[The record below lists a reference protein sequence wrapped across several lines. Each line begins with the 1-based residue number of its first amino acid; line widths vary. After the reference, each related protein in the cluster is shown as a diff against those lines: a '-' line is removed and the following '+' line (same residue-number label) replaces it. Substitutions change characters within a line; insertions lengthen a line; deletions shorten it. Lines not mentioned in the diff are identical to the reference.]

1 MARPLF
7 TVSPVSCFCCE
18 AVPCLVWC
26 RWVRFHDLSHAIDRT
41 RLPTRETTAIHYT
54 PHYSKTSGVSLPDG
68 ACLVD
73 RIVQIGSRVRS
84 AVWLRVVT
92 VWLVVFLVTPPLI
105 QADEIHLES
114 IGVRGGA
121 SGSSPI
127 GKKETQFFK
136 EYDLM
141 ANWSL
146 PWGWYSESGWGIGTR
161 LMGSVGALGASD
173 DTAFIATMVPGVV
186 LGKKDGW
193 LSLEVGAGVAL
204 LSIHHFDHQEMGGSF
219 QVVGDIALRAKVY
232 RGLGVGYW
240 FHHLSDATLYG
251 DKGRGFDLHMI
262 ELSYRF

>member
-1 MARPLF
+1 M
-7 TVSPVSCFCCE
+7 
-18 AVPCLVWC
+18 WC
-26 RWVRFHDLSHAIDRT
+26 RWVRFYGLSHAIDRT
-41 RLPTRETTAIHYT
+41 RLPTREITTIHRA
-54 PHYSKTSGVSLPDG
+54 PHYSKTSGVSLSDG
-68 ACLVD
+68 ARLVNHF
-73 RIVQIGSRVRS
+73 VQIGSLLRS
-84 AVWLRVVT
+84 RAGLRVAMVG
-92 VWLVVFLVTPPLI
+92 LALFLATPRLI
-105 QADEIHLES
+105 QAEEIHLES
-114 IGVRGGA
+114 IGLRGGA

-146 PWGWYSESGWGIGTR
+146 PWGWYSESGWGVGTR

-204 LSIHHFDHQEMGGSF
+204 LSMHHFANQDMGGAF

-232 RGLGVGYW
+232 QGIGVGYW

>member
-1 MARPLF
+1 M
-7 TVSPVSCFCCE
+7 
-18 AVPCLVWC
+18 
-26 RWVRFHDLSHAIDRT
+26 
-41 RLPTRETTAIHYT
+41 
-54 PHYSKTSGVSLPDG
+54 
-68 ACLVD
+68 
-73 RIVQIGSRVRS
+73 
-84 AVWLRVVT
+84 
-92 VWLVVFLVTPPLI
+92 VWLVVFIVAPPLI
-105 QADEIHLES
+105 QADEIRLES
-114 IGVRGGA
+114 IGLRGGA

-146 PWGWYSESGWGIGTR
+146 PWGWYSDSGWGIGTR

-173 DTAFIATMVPGVV
+173 DTAFIATVVPGVV
-186 LGKKDGW
+186 FGKKDGW

-204 LSIHHFDHQEMGGSF
+204 LSIHRFDHQDMGGVF

>member
-1 MARPLF
+1 MARPPLTVF
-7 TVSPVSCFCCE
+7 TVSCFCCE
-18 AVPCLVWC
+18 GASCLVWC
-26 RWVRFHDLSHAIDRT
+26 RWERFHGLSHAIDRT
-41 RLPTRETTAIHYT
+41 RPPTRETTVIHYA
-54 PHYSKTSGVSLPDG
+54 PHYSKTSGASLSDG
-68 ACLVD
+68 AGLVD
-73 RIVQIGSRVRS
+73 FIVQMGSRVRS
-84 AVWLRVVT
+84 RAWL
-92 VWLVVFLVTPPLI
+92 WLTMVGLAVFLVTPPLI

-204 LSIHHFDHQEMGGSF
+204 LSMHHFANQDMGGSF

-232 RGLGVGYW
+232 QGIGVGYW

-251 DKGRGFDLHMI
+251 DNGRGFDLHMI

>member
-1 MARPLF
+1 M
-7 TVSPVSCFCCE
+7 
-18 AVPCLVWC
+18 
-26 RWVRFHDLSHAIDRT
+26 
-41 RLPTRETTAIHYT
+41 
-54 PHYSKTSGVSLPDG
+54 
-68 ACLVD
+68 
-73 RIVQIGSRVRS
+73 
-84 AVWLRVVT
+84 T

>member
-1 MARPLF
+1 MARLVLR
-7 TVSPVSCFCCE
+7 VSPVSCCCCE
-18 AVPCLVWC
+18 GASYLVWC
-26 RWVRFHDLSHAIDRT
+26 RRVRFHDLSSAIDQARS
-41 RLPTRETTAIHYT
+41 PTRETTAIHRNS
-54 PHYSKTSGVSLPDG
+54 HYSKISGASLPDG
-68 ACLVD
+68 ARLVD
-73 RIVQIGSRVRS
+73 RIVQIRSRVRS
-84 AVWLRVVT
+84 AAWLRLTMVG
-92 VWLVVFLVTPPLI
+92 LAVFLVTPPSI

-127 GKKETQFFK
+127 GKKETQYFK

-204 LSIHHFDHQEMGGSF
+204 LSIHHFDHQEMGGAF

-232 RGLGVGYW
+232 QGIGVGYW

>member
-1 MARPLF
+1 MARPPF
-7 TVSPVSCFCCE
+7 TGSPVSCFCCE
-18 AVPCLVWC
+18 EVPCLVWC
-26 RWVRFHDLSHAIDRT
+26 GRVRFHGLSHAIDRT
-41 RLPTRETTAIHYT
+41 SPPTRETTAIHYT
-54 PHYSKTSGVSLPDG
+54 SHYSKTRGVSLPDG
-68 ACLVD
+68 AGQVD
-73 RIVQIGSRVRS
+73 FIVQAGSRVRS
-84 AVWLRVVT
+84 MVWPGIVML
-92 VWLVVFLVTPPLI
+92 WLVIFLVIPPLI
-105 QADEIHLES
+105 RADEIHLES
-114 IGVRGGA
+114 IGLRGGA

-173 DTAFIATMVPGVV
+173 DTAFIATMVPGLVF
-186 LGKKDGW
+186 GKKDGW
-193 LSLEVGAGVAL
+193 LSLEVGAGFAL
-204 LSIHHFDHQEMGGSF
+204 LSMHHFANQDMGGAF

-232 RGLGVGYW
+232 RGIGVGYW

-251 DKGRGFDLHMI
+251 DNGRGFDLHMI

>member
-1 MARPLF
+1 M
-7 TVSPVSCFCCE
+7 
-18 AVPCLVWC
+18 
-26 RWVRFHDLSHAIDRT
+26 
-41 RLPTRETTAIHYT
+41 
-54 PHYSKTSGVSLPDG
+54 
-68 ACLVD
+68 
-73 RIVQIGSRVRS
+73 
-84 AVWLRVVT
+84 VWLA
-92 VWLVVFLVTPPLI
+92 LFFVTPPLI

-114 IGVRGGA
+114 IGLRGGA

-161 LMGSVGALGASD
+161 LMGSVGALNASD
-173 DTAFIATMVPGVV
+173 DTAFIATMVPGLVF
-186 LGKKDGW
+186 GKKDGW

-204 LSIHHFDHQEMGGSF
+204 LSIHRFDHQDMGGAF

-232 RGLGVGYW
+232 QGIGVGYW

-251 DKGRGFDLHMI
+251 DNGRGYDLHMM